1 MKRGLGRG
9 GLLLSLLLLGAVIP
23 VAARADDFPPG
34 PGHDLVAKVCTQC
47 HEAAQVTIQRRGAA
61 QWTQT
66 IQSMIANG
74 AQMTP
79 AEVEQAV
86 AYLTRHYGPSG
97 PQDKAARTLDD
108 PPLSPPIAW
117 RFVEGQPVDTRPPEK
132 ADNTPEFPQQTH
144 APYRK
149 SVPYRVTTITSAL
162 ARPWAVAF
170 LPDGDFLI
178 TQRLGSMVIVDAKGA
193 ISRPLDGVPPVSPE
207 LGQGGLLDVVLDT
220 DFASNRRIF
229 FTYNEPL
236 PNKQNRIVVARA
248 VLDRAAHALREV
260 TVIFRARPAVPVT
273 YRSKQGSRIA
283 IGQDGYLYVTVGD
296 RDYSQRPPWDIA
308 QRLNTHLGKVIRI
321 TADGAPA
328 PGNPFIGVEGA
339 MPEIWAYGMR
349 SQEGLAFDAQGRLWE
364 SEHGPRGGDE
374 INIVEKGRNY
384 GWPVAVHGI
393 DYPGTVIGDGITHQA
408 GLEPP
413 RYYWDP
419 TIGPSGLT
427 FYYGK
432 LFPAWRGSLFVGGLR
447 GMVLDRLEI
456 QGDMVVA
463 EEPLLTDRKQ
473 RIRDVREGPDGALYV
488 LTDVDSL
495 LKITPP

>member
-1 MKRGLGRG
+1 MRRD
-9 GLLLSLLLLGAVIP
+9 GLLLAVMILASA
-23 VAARADDFPPG
+23 AARAEDFPPG
-34 PGHDLVAKVCTQC
+34 PGRDLVAKVCTQC
-47 HEAAQVTIQRRGAA
+47 HEAAQVTIQRRSAV
-61 QWTQT
+61 QWRQT
-66 IQSMIANG
+66 VQSMIANG

-79 AEVEQAV
+79 AEAEQAV
-86 AYLTRHYGPSG
+86 TYLAATFGPSG
-97 PQDKAARTLDD
+97 PAETTARTLED
-108 PPLSPPIAW
+108 PPLNPPIAW

-132 ADNTPEFPQQTH
+132 ADDAPEFPEQVH

-149 SVPYRVTTITSAL
+149 SVPYRVTTLTAAL

-170 LPDGDFLI
+170 LPDGTFLV
-178 TQRLGSMVIVDAKGA
+178 TQRHGSMVIVDAKGV
-193 ISRPLDGVPPVSPE
+193 ISKPLAGVPPVSAE
-207 LGQGGLLDVVLDT
+207 LGQGGLLDVVLDAG
-220 DFASNRRIF
+220 FAQTRRIF
-229 FTYNEPL
+229 FSYNEPL

-248 VLDRAAHALREV
+248 VLDRAAHSLRDV
-260 TVIFRARPAVPVT
+260 TVIFRARPAVPIP

-283 IGQDGYLYVTVGD
+283 IGKDGYLYVTIGD

-321 TADGAPA
+321 TTDGLPA
-328 PGNPFIGVEGA
+328 PGNPYIGVTDA
-339 MPEIWAYGMR
+339 MPEIWAHGMR
-349 SQEGLAFDAQGRLWE
+349 SQEGLAFDAEGRLWE

-374 INIVEKGRNY
+374 VNLVLKGRNY

-393 DYPGTVIGDGITHQA
+393 DYPGTVMGDGITHQS

-419 TIGPSGLT
+419 TIGPSGLS

-456 QGDMVVA
+456 RGDKVVA
-463 EEPLLTDRKQ
+463 EEPLLTELKQ

-495 LKITPP
+495 LRITPR

>member
-1 MKRGLGRG
+1 MAA
-9 GLLLSLLLLGAVIP
+9 AV
-23 VAARADDFPPG
+23 ADDFPPG
-34 PGHDLVAKVCTQC
+34 PEHDLVARVCTQC
-47 HEAAQVTIQRRGAA
+47 HAAEQVTIQRRSAE
-61 QWTQT
+61 QWDQT
-66 IQSMIANG
+66 VQTMIANG
-74 AQMTP
+74 AQLTP
-79 AEVEQAV
+79 AQAAQVV
-86 AYLTRHYGPSG
+86 AYLTRHFGPSG
-97 PQDKAARTLDD
+97 PQATAARTLED

-132 ADNTPEFPQQTH
+132 ADDAPEFPEQVH

-149 SVPYRVTTITSAL
+149 SVPYKITTITKGL
-162 ARPWAVAF
+162 ARPWALAF
-170 LPDGDFLI
+170 LSDGGFLV
-178 TQRLGSMVIVDAKGA
+178 TQRQGSMVIVDAAGK
-193 ISRPLDGVPPVSPE
+193 ISRPLKGVPPVSAE
-207 LGQGGLLDVVLDT
+207 LGQGGLLDVVLDS
-220 DFASNRRIF
+220 DFVRTGRIF

-236 PNKQNRIVVARA
+236 PNKQNRMVVARA
-248 VLDRAAHALREV
+248 VLDRSAHALRDV
-260 TVIFRARPAVPVT
+260 TVIFRAKPAVPIP

-283 IGQDGYLYVTVGD
+283 IGKDGFLYVTIGD

-321 TADGAPA
+321 TKDGAPA
-328 PGNPFIGVEGA
+328 PGNPFLGVTDA

-349 SQEGLAFDAQGRLWE
+349 SQEGLTFDAQGRLWE

-374 INIVEKGRNY
+374 INIIQKGRNY

-393 DYPGTVIGDGITHQA
+393 DYPGTVIGDGVTHQA
-408 GLEPP
+408 GVEPP

-432 LFPAWRGSLFVGGLR
+432 LFPAWRGNLFVGGLR

-456 QGDMVVA
+456 QNDKVVA
-463 EEPLLTDRKQ
+463 EEPLLTELKQ

-495 LKITPP
+495 LKITPSGP